1 MHTDDEII
9 RLCQQGRSEGFA
21 LLLDRYQVR
30 VYRRAYTF
38 LRDREDA
45 LDAAQE
51 VFMRVLQAIR
61 HFERG
66 RAI

>member
-1 MHTDDEII
+1 
-9 RLCQQGRSEGFA
+9 
-21 LLLDRYQVR
+21 VR